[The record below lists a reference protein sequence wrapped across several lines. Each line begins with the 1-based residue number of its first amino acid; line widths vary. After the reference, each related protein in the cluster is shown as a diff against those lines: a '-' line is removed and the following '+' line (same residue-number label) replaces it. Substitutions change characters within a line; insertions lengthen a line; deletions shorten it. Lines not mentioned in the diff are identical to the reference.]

1 MKGKLI
7 VIGAIIVVLLGCSI
21 LAYPT
26 VMRTISSES
35 ASILVERNVQKATKF
50 TKEEQEAEFEKAREF
65 NEKIFDS
72 CEMKQAMQCY
82 YDILDY
88 DDGIMGSIEI
98 PSIGVNLPIYH
109 SVDDQSI
116 RKGIGHY
123 EYSSLPIGEINTHS
137 VFTSHTGLPEASL
150 LTDLHKMKI
159 GDRFFV
165 TIMNVTTEYVVEAI
179 DVVTPE
185 EIGNIVP
192 IEGKCCVSLF
202 TCTPYGINSHRLVVR
217 GVLVDQHEDVET
229 NTFISETITD
239 IDSKIQKRNAIIIAS
254 VAVLFAIAIVAVI
267 IIRKHKARE
276 NIL

>member
-1 MKGKLI
+1 MK
-7 VIGAIIVVLLGCSI
+7 
-21 LAYPT
+21 T
-26 VMRTISSES
+26 
-35 ASILVERNVQKATKF
+35 
-50 TKEEQEAEFEKAREF
+50 
-65 NEKIFDS
+65 
-72 CEMKQAMQCY
+72 
-82 YDILDY
+82 
-88 DDGIMGSIEI
+88 
-98 PSIGVNLPIYH
+98 
-109 SVDDQSI
+109 
-116 RKGIGHY
+116 
-123 EYSSLPIGEINTHS
+123 
-137 VFTSHTGLPEASL
+137 
-150 LTDLHKMKI
+150 

>member
-1 MKGKLI
+1 
-7 VIGAIIVVLLGCSI
+7 
-21 LAYPT
+21 
-26 VMRTISSES
+26 
-35 ASILVERNVQKATKF
+35 
-50 TKEEQEAEFEKAREF
+50 
-65 NEKIFDS
+65 
-72 CEMKQAMQCY
+72 
-82 YDILDY
+82 
-88 DDGIMGSIEI
+88 
-98 PSIGVNLPIYH
+98 
-109 SVDDQSI
+109 
-116 RKGIGHY
+116 
-123 EYSSLPIGEINTHS
+123 
-137 VFTSHTGLPEASL
+137 
-150 LTDLHKMKI
+150 MKI

-192 IEGKCCVSLF
+192 IKGKCCVSLF

-217 GVLVDQHEDVET
+217 GVLVDQYEDVET

>member
-1 MKGKLI
+1 MK
-7 VIGAIIVVLLGCSI
+7 
-21 LAYPT
+21 T
-26 VMRTISSES
+26 
-35 ASILVERNVQKATKF
+35 
-50 TKEEQEAEFEKAREF
+50 
-65 NEKIFDS
+65 
-72 CEMKQAMQCY
+72 
-82 YDILDY
+82 
-88 DDGIMGSIEI
+88 
-98 PSIGVNLPIYH
+98 
-109 SVDDQSI
+109 
-116 RKGIGHY
+116 
-123 EYSSLPIGEINTHS
+123 
-137 VFTSHTGLPEASL
+137 
-150 LTDLHKMKI
+150 

-165 TIMNVTTEYVVEAI
+165 TIMNVTTEYVVESV

>member
-1 MKGKLI
+1 M
-7 VIGAIIVVLLGCSI
+7 
-21 LAYPT
+21 
-26 VMRTISSES
+26 
-35 ASILVERNVQKATKF
+35 
-50 TKEEQEAEFEKAREF
+50 
-65 NEKIFDS
+65 
-72 CEMKQAMQCY
+72 
-82 YDILDY
+82 
-88 DDGIMGSIEI
+88 
-98 PSIGVNLPIYH
+98 
-109 SVDDQSI
+109 
-116 RKGIGHY
+116 
-123 EYSSLPIGEINTHS
+123 
-137 VFTSHTGLPEASL
+137 PEASL

-217 GVLVDQHEDVET
+217 GVLVDQYEDVET

>member
-1 MKGKLI
+1 M
-7 VIGAIIVVLLGCSI
+7 
-21 LAYPT
+21 
-26 VMRTISSES
+26 
-35 ASILVERNVQKATKF
+35 
-50 TKEEQEAEFEKAREF
+50 
-65 NEKIFDS
+65 
-72 CEMKQAMQCY
+72 
-82 YDILDY
+82 
-88 DDGIMGSIEI
+88 
-98 PSIGVNLPIYH
+98 
-109 SVDDQSI
+109 
-116 RKGIGHY
+116 
-123 EYSSLPIGEINTHS
+123 
-137 VFTSHTGLPEASL
+137 PEASL
-150 LTDLHKMKI
+150 LTDLHKMKT

-217 GVLVDQHEDVET
+217 GVLVDQYEDVET